1 MTGGHLAA
9 VVVLFT
15 VLVIPFLASAGDEN
29 TGDAAGGESTAAL
42 RLKLVAVA
50 SILAAGGLGVL
61 IPVLGKWVSALHP
74 ERNGFLLLKAFAG
87 GVILA
92 TALVHILPAA
102 FHGLASPCLAE
113 TPWRRFPFAG
123 FVSMVASLA
132 ALVVDSYATGYYR
145 RFHISK
151 VRRLAGGAAGA
162 DESGEEQ
169 SSRSHGGGEP
179 PPPGE
184 EENAASQDAR
194 RRIVSHV
201 LELGIVVHSVIIGVT
216 LGASVHP
223 TTIKPL
229 LVALSFHQFFEGIGL
244 GGCLLQAKFKTR
256 TMTTM
261 AMIFSLTTP
270 AGIAVGLGISSRYD
284 PGGGAALTVEGLLSA
299 ASAGILIYV
308 SLVDLLAADF
318 MSSKLLNNPPLQ
330 LSAYISL
337 FLGAGFMSLLA
348 RWT

>member
-15 VLVIPFLASAGDEN
+15 VLVIPFLASASDEN
-29 TGDAAGGESTAAL
+29 TGDASGGEGTAAL

-132 ALVVDSYATGYYR
+132 TLVVDSYATGYYR

-194 RRIVSHV
+194 RRIVSQV

-244 GGCLLQAKFKTR
+244 GGCLLQA
-256 TMTTM
+256 
-261 AMIFSLTTP
+261 
-270 AGIAVGLGISSRYD
+270 SRWSGD
-284 PGGGAALTVEGLLSA
+284 ILPVRPRRRRALTVEGLLSA

-308 SLVDLLAADF
+308 SL
-318 MSSKLLNNPPLQ
+318 LLNNPPLQ